1 MIYPERREPDDA
13 DQHGTGSNAT
23 LDLKASR
30 VGIGAALRTLYS
42 DVLREEVSGR
52 MAELLK
58 QLEQQEADAPGVS
71 ADDRKAM
78 G

>member
-1 MIYPERREPDDA
+1 MIYPKRREPDGA
-13 DQHGTGSNAT
+13 VQHAT
-23 LDLKASR
+23 FDLKALR

-58 QLEQQEADAPGVS
+58 QLEQRKADVPGVS
-71 ADDRKAM
+71 ADGRRAV